1 MEESEIEK
9 MEKSDSN
16 ALVYTAAN
24 YRLAEVR
31 RGFEKKNQQVVAYGQ
46 DVGQSNSQIPRFLAD
61 ALYLIQGKLQEII
74 LNKIEAIII
83 LKSQKKSSCQNFDLA
98 STNLQQIKLKKFQ
111 NCWKLSLNNK
121 MNVSMKWSGH
131 QNACLRRVLTFLLF
145 FVSVTLLG
153 TRLERSQVATR
164 N

>member
-9 MEKSDSN
+9 MEKSDSK

-31 RGFEKKNQQVVAYGQ
+31 LGFEKKNQQVVAYDQ
-46 DVGQSNSQIPRFLAD
+46 DCGQSNSQIPRFLAD
-61 ALYLIQGKLQEII
+61 ALYLIQGKLQKLISKII
-74 LNKIEAIII
+74 NHKLWPNRI
-83 LKSQKKSSCQNFDLA
+83 LKSQKKSSCQSFDLA

-121 MNVSMKWSGH
+121 MN
-131 QNACLRRVLTFLLF
+131 A
-145 FVSVTLLG
+145 
-153 TRLERSQVATR
+153 
-164 N
+164 